1 MYRPSNKFSLQSL
14 LKYKFKYF
22 KIPSSGSF
30 ILFKKIFFNIKK
42 PFNNSISKYDWQYIV
57 SALLLIL
64 VFIFTDL
71 IRAFDKDFFYFVP
84 RLISEQ
90 PYRIFTSTLVHA
102 DLNHLLSNLGG
113 IIITRYLLM
122 RLGIKS
128 RFFYLKFI
136 LICSFLNF
144 FITWIYEKILSYFFN
159 IYPNYAALGFSGI
172 IYALFGF
179 LLLTSFYGKSYFLG
193 KKIGLK
199 SNYEVQKML
208 KGICFIGLIFS
219 FLPGV
224 SLLGHISGF
233 IAGCYLFLI

>member
-1 MYRPSNKFSLQSL
+1 M
-14 LKYKFKYF
+14 
-22 KIPSSGSF
+22 
-30 ILFKKIFFNIKK
+30 

-57 SALLLIL
+57 SACLLIL

-71 IRAFDKDFFYFVP
+71 IKVFDKEFLYFVP

-90 PYRIFTSTLVHA
+90 PYRIFTSILVHA

-113 IIITRYLLM
+113 IIITRYFLM
-122 RLGIKS
+122 RLGIES
-128 RFFYLKFI
+128 RFFFLKFI
-136 LICSFLNF
+136 LICSFLSF
-144 FITWIYEKILSYFFN
+144 FIIWIYEKILSYFFN
-159 IYPNYAALGFSGI
+159 VYPNYAALGFSGI

-199 SNYEVQKML
+199 SNYEVQKMS
-208 KGICFIGLIFS
+208 KTICLIGLIFS

-224 SLLGHISGF
+224 SLLGHLSGF
-233 IAGCYLFLI
+233 ISGCLLFLI